1 MFWYKTTKV
10 PLLLHT
16 KVTFIVDTIKFYNL
30 FIESG
35 FKFSTDS
42 RTIPAG
48 CIFFALKGANFNG
61 NAYAL
66 QALEKG
72 ASYAVVDEAVG
83 TDPRLVKVD
92 DVLSFFQEVANFHRR
107 CFNIPIIAVCGS
119 NGKTTT
125 KNLMYEVLSKKYKT
139 HCTQGNYNNH
149 IGVPITLLQMPQ
161 DCEMA
166 IIELGTN
173 NPGEIADL
181 CQIAEPNYGL
191 ITNIGK
197 EHLEGFGTLE
207 AVAKEESEIY
217 VWLKKHK
224 GIAFVNEDDEHLR
237 RMSRGLE
244 AKVPYTKNEFDNYHV
259 VPSIQF
265 EYQDQ
270 QVTSSLMGDYNLDNI
285 LTAITIGEYFEVETQ
300 DIIAGIEAYFPD
312 NNRSQIIEKDSN
324 LIWLDAYNAN
334 PSSMQKAI
342 ENFGKMPQETK
353 VLVLGDMF
361 EMGDVAEKE
370 HNALLQWIVD
380 LGFKHIYLLGEHFDA
395 VSVNCGITTFQ
406 SMEDLCEAIK
416 SQKFTNAAFLVKGS
430 RGMKMERVVE
440 YV

>member
-1 MFWYKTTKV
+1 M
-10 PLLLHT
+10 LHT
-16 KVTFIVDTIKFYNL
+16 KVTFILDTIKFYNL

-35 FKFSTDS
+35 FRFSTDS
-42 RTIPAG
+42 RNIPTG

-61 NAYAL
+61 NQFAL
-66 QALEKG
+66 KALEDG
-72 ASYAVVDEAVG
+72 ASYAVVDEKVG
-83 TDPRLVKVD
+83 DDPRLVKVN
-92 DVLSFFQEVANFHRR
+92 DVLTFFQEVANFHRR
-107 CFNIPIIAVCGS
+107 CFDIPVIAVCGS

-139 HCTQGNYNNH
+139 HCTQGNFNNH

-161 DCEMA
+161 DCELA

-181 CQIAEPNYGL
+181 CKITEPNFGL

-217 VWLKKHK
+217 AWLKKNK
-224 GIAFVNEDDEHLR
+224 GIAFVNEDDEHLK

-244 AKVPYTKNEFDNYHV
+244 AKVSYSKNEFNMYHV

-265 EYQDQ
+265 EYKGQ
-270 QVTSSLMGDYNLDNI
+270 QIKSGLMGDYNLDNI
-285 LTAITIGEYFEVETQ
+285 LTSITIGEYFEVETV
-300 DIIAGIEAYFPD
+300 DIIAGIEGYFPD
-312 NNRSQIIEKDSN
+312 NNRSQIIERDSN

-361 EMGDVAEKE
+361 EMGEVAEQE

-380 LGFKHIYLLGEHFDA
+380 LGFKNIYLLGDHFAA
-395 VSVNCGITTFQ
+395 VSQNCGIKTFQ
-406 SMEDLCEAIK
+406 SIEDLGQAIT
-416 SQKFTNAAFLVKGS
+416 SQKFTKAAFLVKGS
-430 RGMKMERVVE
+430 RGMKMERVVD

>member
-1 MFWYKTTKV
+1 M
-10 PLLLHT
+10 LRT
-16 KVTFIVDTIKFYNL
+16 KVTFTVDTIKFYNL
-30 FIESG
+30 FIECG

-42 RTIPAG
+42 RNIAEG
-48 CIFFALKGANFNG
+48 GIFFALKGANFNG
-61 NAYAL
+61 NEFAL

-72 ASYAVVDEAVG
+72 AKYAVIDEEVG
-83 TDPRLVKVD
+83 NDSRLILVQ
-92 DVLSFFQEVANFHRR
+92 DVLTYFQEVANFHRK
-107 CFNIPIIAVCGS
+107 CFDIPVIAVCGS

-125 KNLMYEVLSKKYKT
+125 KNLMFSVLSKKYKT
-139 HCTQGNYNNH
+139 HCTQGNFNNH
-149 IGVPITLLQMPQ
+149 IGLPITLLQIPQ

-181 CQIAEPNYGL
+181 CKITEPNFGL

-207 AVAKEESEIY
+207 AVAKEESELY
-217 VWLKKHK
+217 AWLKKHK
-224 GIAFVNEDDEHLR
+224 GIAFVNEDDEHLG
-237 RMSRGLE
+237 RMSRGLD
-244 AKVPYTKNEFDNYHV
+244 AKVPYTKNEFDNHRV

-265 EYQDQ
+265 EYKNN

-285 LTAITIGEYFEVETQ
+285 LTAITIGEYFKVETV
-300 DIIAGIEAYFPD
+300 DIIAGIEGYFPD
-312 NNRSQIIEKDSN
+312 NNRSQIIERDSN

-361 EMGDVAEKE
+361 EMGEAAEQE

-380 LGFKHIYLLGEHFDA
+380 LGFKNIYLLGDHFAA
-395 VSVNCGITTFQ
+395 VSQNCGITTFQ
-406 SMEDLCEAIK
+406 SMEDLGQAIT
-416 SQKFTNAAFLVKGS
+416 SQKFTKAAFLVKGS
-430 RGMKMERVVE
+430 RGMKMERVVD

>member
-1 MFWYKTTKV
+1 M
-10 PLLLHT
+10 LHT
-16 KVTFIVDTIKFYNL
+16 KVTLIVDTLKFYNL

-35 FKFSTDS
+35 FRFSTDS
-42 RTIPAG
+42 RNIPLG

-61 NAYAL
+61 NQFAL
-66 QALEKG
+66 KAVEDG
-72 ASYAVVDEAVG
+72 ASYAVVDEDCG
-83 TDPRLVKVD
+83 DNPKLVHVA
-92 DVLSFFQEVANFHRR
+92 DVLTFFQEVANFHRR
-107 CFNIPIIAVCGS
+107 CFDIPVIAVCGS

-139 HCTQGNYNNH
+139 HCTQGNFNNH

-161 DCEMA
+161 DCELA

-181 CQIAEPNYGL
+181 CKITEPNYGL

-217 VWLKKHK
+217 VWLKKNK
-224 GIAFVNEDDEHLR
+224 GIAFVNEDDEHLK

-244 AKVPYTKNEFDNYHV
+244 TKVSYSKNEFDKYHV

-265 EYQDQ
+265 DYKGKYIK
-270 QVTSSLMGDYNLDNI
+270 SGLMGDYNLDNI
-285 LTAITIGEYFEVETQ
+285 LTSITISEYFEVETV
-300 DIIAGIEAYFPD
+300 DIIAGIEGYFPD
-312 NNRSQIIEKDSN
+312 NNRSQIIEKGSN
-324 LIWLDAYNAN
+324 LTWLDAYNAN

-342 ENFGKMPQETK
+342 ENFGKMPQEIK

-361 EMGDVAEKE
+361 EMGEAAEQE
-370 HNALLQWIVD
+370 HNSLLQWIVD
-380 LGFKHIYLLGEHFDA
+380 LGFKHIYLLGNHFAA
-395 VSVNCGITTFQ
+395 VSANCGISTFQ
-406 SMEDLCEAIK
+406 TMEDLGEAIQT
-416 SQKFTNAAFLVKGS
+416 QKFTNAAFLVKGS

-440 YV
+440 YI

>member
-1 MFWYKTTKV
+1 
-10 PLLLHT
+10 LLHT
-16 KVTFIVDTIKFYNL
+16 KVTFILDTIKFYNL

-35 FKFSTDS
+35 FQFSTDS
-42 RTIPAG
+42 RNIPKG

-61 NAYAL
+61 NQFAL
-66 QALEKG
+66 KALEDG
-72 ASYAVVDEAVG
+72 ASYAVIDEEVG
-83 TDPRLVKVD
+83 NDPRLVKVD
-92 DVLSFFQEVANFHRR
+92 DVLTFFQELANFHRR
-107 CFNIPIIAVCGS
+107 CFDIPVIAVCGS

-125 KNLMYEVLSKKYKT
+125 KNLMYEVLRKKYKT
-139 HCTQGNYNNH
+139 HCTQGNFNNH

-161 DCEMA
+161 DCELA

-181 CQIAEPNYGL
+181 CKITEPNYGL

-217 VWLKKHK
+217 VWLKNNL
-224 GIAFVNEDDEHLR
+224 GIAFVNEDDAHLR
-237 RMSRGLE
+237 RMSRGLD
-244 AKVPYTKNEFDNYHV
+244 AKVPYTKNTFDRFSV
-259 VPSIQF
+259 IPSIEF
-265 EYQDQ
+265 EHHGE
-270 QVTSSLMGDYNLDNI
+270 QVKSALMGDYNFDNI
-285 LTAITIGEYFEVETQ
+285 LTAITVGEYFEVDKK
-300 DIIAGIEAYFPD
+300 DIKAGIEAYFPD
-312 NNRSQIIEKDSN
+312 NNRSQIIEKGSN

-361 EMGDVAEKE
+361 EMGEYANQE
-370 HNALLQWIVD
+370 HDTLLQWIVSQE
-380 LGFKHIYLLGEHFDA
+380 FKNIFLLGSHF
-395 VSVNCGITTFQ
+395 
-406 SMEDLCEAIK
+406 EAIAANSGLK
-416 SQKFTNAAFLVKGS
+416 AFENIEELGAAITQQNFDNTAFLVKGS

-440 YV
+440 YI